1 MNEKLQD
8 ENLDSLFKAI
18 LTLQTTDECYRF
30 FEDLCTVPEL
40 KAMAQ
45 RIVVAQMLTER
56 HIYTDIVS
64 RTGAS
69 TTTISRVARALNYG
83 SDGYALVF
91 DRLGICQ
98 QEEPQEN

>member
-18 LTLQTTDECYRF
+18 LTLKTTEECYRF

-64 RTGAS
+64 KTGAS
-69 TTTISRVARALNYG
+69 TATISRVARALNYG
-83 SDGYALVF
+83 SDGYNLAF
-91 DRLGICQ
+91 ERMGIRPAKET
-98 QEEPQEN
+98 EE